1 MENRSIDRSA
11 WQNIQEIFESQ
22 VRQTPEAI
30 ALVYQDQCVTYAEL
44 NKRAN
49 RIAHRLRE
57 NGVGRD
63 DLVGLYLD
71 RSLEVVVALL
81 AILKAGG
88 AYVPLDPEYPKERL
102 EFILQDTRLGLLV
115 TRESLRTRFG
125 ETGLKLVCVD
135 DTIDIG
141 DPALE
146 QNLEDVT
153 GPEDLAYVIYT
164 SGSTGQPKGVMV
176 THRNVVHLFQS
187 TEIWFSFGPDDVWT
201 MFHSYAFDF
210 SVWEMWGALFYGG
223 RLVVVP
229 QQVTRSPEAL
239 YRLVADEKVTVLSQV
254 PYVFYQFIKEDEK
267 SAGTSLPNLRYV
279 IFGGEALNFNRLGS
293 WYERHDE
300 KQPRLV
306 NMYGI
311 TETTVHVTYRLLGSA
326 DARSSVGSMIG
337 SPIPD
342 LKVHVLDENMQP
354 VLTGEVGEMFVG
366 GAGLARGYLH
376 RPDLNQARFIPDP
389 FVENERLYRTGDM
402 VKATSDGDMEYLGR
416 KDDQVKIR
424 GFRIEP
430 GEVEVTLEKYPGIKD
445 VVVVSQEIRPEE
457 KQLVAFYTAT
467 GESAPSAPGLR
478 RFLMDKL
485 PAHMVPS
492 RFIRLWNLPLT
503 ATGKV
508 DGKSLKAG
516 SFPLDLNG
524 GYAAPR
530 TAIEAALARLWSE
543 MLGLEKVGIH
553 DNFFELGG
561 HSLLVLRLIS
571 RVRDSF
577 GIDIPLKVVFDQ
589 PVLEDL
595 SLWIEKAGKPGIAA
609 RSQGIH
615 KSPQV
620 NRLPLSYPQE
630 NIYFIQKLFPAC
642 RAYHGRSLIHFKGDV
657 EVKRIEQSLAAM
669 IQRHEIYRTTFHEE
683 NGQTYQVV
691 HPAWSP
697 ALKYVD
703 LRSILP
709 EHRHEELDQQI
720 ALDLQVDFDL
730 ARLPLVHWSLYQTAQ
745 DEFTLLFLEHH
756 LVHDGWSFN
765 VFIRDWIEIYRSL
778 SDGSQPVLPDLP
790 IRFSDFA
797 CDQHKW
803 IHTQEAKDQVDFW
816 KAALIDVPPVLDIP
830 RDRSRPGIEG
840 FVGSN
845 IRVRVPA
852 SLFASLKNLS
862 REESATSY
870 MTMLAA
876 FYVLLNQYTGKDD
889 LVVGSGIANRK
900 KKEVENIL
908 GMFINT
914 TVFRARLSPQTTF
927 RTFLGDVR
935 KNSLDVY
942 NNQEIP
948 FDKIVEAINPDRS
961 LSNNPLFQIMFNF
974 NDAPLQEFR
983 FPGAHLRLEEG
994 IDNGSSKVDLNVI
1007 VIPRPEQLVGTGSGA
1022 SQETV
1027 MLWEYST
1034 ALFDRP
1040 RIARMID
1047 NYLALLQNIV
1057 DYPDR
1062 KLSELS
1068 MLDDA
1073 RELQKQSAVPLTSG
1087 GKDGGHSFN
1096 RINIDAR
1103 PRTFMPPRTQVE
1115 ADMTGIWKRVL
1126 RVDRVS
1132 MNDNFF
1138 ELGGHSLL
1146 ATFLL
1151 AEIEKEFGYK
1161 LPLHLIFND
1170 GTVQTLATALDRPEN
1185 LPRPE
1190 GCIPVQ
1196 VEGTRPPFFC
1206 FSPSVID
1213 IVTYHGLSSA
1223 IGSDQPFY
1231 ALYAPGSSKQLGSDP
1246 PDLVTSL
1253 LGEIQRVQPSGPY
1266 YLGGYSSGGQLAL
1279 KLASRLQ
1286 AQGDRVGLVVL
1297 LDSFAPNYPV
1307 YLPWVTPRI
1316 YNFLRVVR
1324 RIQSYLWKFWI
1335 LDWRGKRDLLLSGE
1349 RPFHSRFKVW
1359 VDNRRHELHRPV
1371 RVRPDQPTNAEEDT
1385 RYRDCSTNVLLL
1397 RARQEVLGVYHNPTL
1412 GWGTWLHYPLHVQVL
1427 PGDHESILFG
1437 PRLHVVAGILKDYLG
1452 RANKSQPV
1460 SGEDL

>member
-1 MENRSIDRSA
+1 MGNQSIDRFA
-11 WQNIQEIFESQ
+11 WQNIPEIFESQ

-30 ALVYQDQCVTYAEL
+30 ALVYQDQWVTYFEL

-57 NGVGRD
+57 EGVGKD
-63 DLVGLYLD
+63 SLVGLYLD

-88 AYVPLDPEYPKERL
+88 AYVPLDPDYPKERL
-102 EFILQDTRLGLLV
+102 EFIMQDTRLGLVV
-115 TRESLRTRFG
+115 TRESLRARLG
-125 ETGLKLVCVD
+125 ETRLKLVCVD
-135 DTIDIG
+135 GTVDEG

-146 QNLEDVT
+146 QNLDDVT

-176 THRNVVHLFQS
+176 THRNVVRLFQS
-187 TEIWFSFGPDDVWT
+187 TENWFGFGPEDVWT

-210 SVWEMWGALFYGG
+210 SVWEMWGALFFGG

-229 QQVTRSPEAL
+229 QQVTTSPEAL
-239 YRLVADEKVTVLSQV
+239 YQLVGDEKVTVLCQV
-254 PYVFYQFIKEDEK
+254 PYVFYQFIKEDER
-267 SAGTSLPNLRYV
+267 SGGTSFLNLRYV

-311 TETTVHVTYRLLGSA
+311 TETTVHVTYRPLGSA
-326 DARSSVGSMIG
+326 DASGSVGSMIG
-337 SPIPD
+337 APLPD
-342 LKVHVLDENMQP
+342 LKVRVLDENMQP
-354 VLTGEVGEMFVG
+354 VTMGEVGELYVG

-389 FVENERLYRTGDM
+389 FTENERLYRTGDM
-402 VKATSDGDMEYLGR
+402 ARVTSDGDMEYIGR
-416 KDDQVKIR
+416 QDDQVKIR

-445 VVVVSQEIRPEE
+445 VVVVSREVRQEE
-457 KQLVAFYTAT
+457 KQLVAFYTAAA
-467 GESAPSAPGLR
+467 ESAPSAPGLR

-503 ATGKV
+503 ASGKV
-508 DGKSLKAG
+508 DRKSLKTG
-516 SFPLDLNG
+516 SFPLEADG
-524 GYAAPR
+524 SHAAPR
-530 TAIEAALARLWSE
+530 TTIEAALARLWSE
-543 MLGLEKVGIH
+543 LLGREKVGIH

-571 RVRDSF
+571 RVRDAF
-577 GIDIPLKVVFDQ
+577 GIDVPLKVIFDQ

-595 SLWIEKAGKPGIAA
+595 ASWIEKAGHPGAA
-609 RSQGIH
+609 SRSQGIH

-620 NRLPLSYPQE
+620 DRLPLSYPQE

-657 EVKRIEQSLAAM
+657 DAKRIEQSFAAM

-683 NGQTYQVV
+683 DGQTYQIV

-697 ALKYVD
+697 VLKYVD

-709 EHRHEELDQQI
+709 GDRQLELDQRI

-730 ARLPLVHWSLYQTAQ
+730 ARLPLVQWSLYQTAQ
-745 DEFTLLFLEHH
+745 DEYTLLFLEHH

-778 SDGSQPVLPDLP
+778 SDGSLPVLPDLP
-790 IRFSDFA
+790 IQFSDFA

-803 IHTQEAKDQVDFW
+803 IHSQEAKDQVAFW
-816 KAALIDVPPVLDIP
+816 KAALVDVPPVLDIP
-830 RDRSRPGIEG
+830 RDRLRLEIEG
-840 FVGSN
+840 FAGSN
-845 IRVRVPA
+845 IRVLVPA
-852 SLFASLKNLS
+852 PLFASLKNLS
-862 REESATSY
+862 REESATSF

-876 FYVLLNQYTGKDD
+876 FYVLLYQYTGKDD
-889 LVVGSGIANRK
+889 LVVGSGVANRK
-900 KKEVENIL
+900 KKEIENIL

-914 TVFRARLSPQTTF
+914 TVFRARLSPHSSF
-927 RTFLGDVR
+927 RTFLRDVR
-935 KNSLDVY
+935 KITLDVY
-942 NNQEIP
+942 DNQEIS
-948 FDKIVEAINPDRS
+948 FDKIVEVVNPDRS
-961 LSNNPLFQIMFNF
+961 LGNNPLFQIMFNF

-1007 VIPRPEQLVGTGSGA
+1007 VIPRPEQFVGSGSGD

-1027 MLWEYST
+1027 MLWEYNT

-1047 NYLALLQNIV
+1047 NYLALLQNVV

-1073 RELQKQSAVPLTSG
+1073 RVLQQQTAVPLTSG
-1087 GKDGGHSFN
+1087 GNVGGHSLD
-1096 RINIDAR
+1096 RINIDAGT
-1103 PRTFMPPRTQVE
+1103 RTFVPPSNQVE
-1115 ADMTGIWKRVL
+1115 AEMIGIWKRIL

-1146 ATFLL
+1146 ATFLF
-1151 AEIEKEFGYK
+1151 AEIEKKFGYK
-1161 LPLHLIFND
+1161 FPLQLLFND
-1170 GTVQTLATALDRPEN
+1170 GTVQALAAALERPET

-1206 FSPSVID
+1206 ISPSIID
-1213 IVTYHGLSSA
+1213 IVTYHGLSHA
-1223 IGSDQPFY
+1223 LGPDQPFY
-1231 ALYAPGSSKQLGSDP
+1231 ALYAPGSSKQLESDP
-1246 PDLVTSL
+1246 PDPVTSL

-1286 AQGDRVGLVVL
+1286 ARGDQVGLVVL
-1297 LDSFAPNYPV
+1297 LDSFAPNYPE
-1307 YLPWVTPRI
+1307 YLPWVTPGI

-1324 RIQSYLWKFWI
+1324 RTQSYLWKFWI

-1349 RPFHSRFKVW
+1349 RPFHSRFRVW
-1359 VDNRRHELHRPV
+1359 VDNRRYELHWPV
-1371 RVRPDQPTNAEEDT
+1371 RVRPDQSSNAEEDT

-1397 RARQEVLGVYHNPTL
+1397 RARQEVLGVYRNPTL
-1412 GWGTWLHYPLHVQVL
+1412 GWGTWLHYPLYVQVV

-1437 PRLHVVAGILKDYLG
+1437 PRLQVVASILNDSLS
-1452 RANKSQPV
+1452 RANESLLV
-1460 SGEDL
+1460 SVEDS